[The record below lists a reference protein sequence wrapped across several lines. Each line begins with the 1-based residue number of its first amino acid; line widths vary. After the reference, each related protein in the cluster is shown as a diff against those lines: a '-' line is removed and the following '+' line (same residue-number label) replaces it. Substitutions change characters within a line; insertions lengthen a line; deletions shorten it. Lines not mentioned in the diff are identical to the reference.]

1 MKKIFEIEK
10 ICVGTNTMS
19 EKSYLKCRNYN
30 FILQLLAHPIFRPV
44 YKLIKKLGVS
54 WYDFSRLVADTI
66 QDDNFKG
73 KLKDLYNEFC
83 KESHSELFDTQEE
96 AIKYYSIPKNYK
108 SLLNGDVGENLLA
121 KYTSKGVL
129 IYDDIITSIF
139 YIIKNQ
145 LSIKHHSELN
155 SILNSSEKWLK
166 NLYLI
171 DEIFGDDK
179 NVEKNTKYQLDM
191 EFDFPSWLSKS
202 HLPFDQFKNHS
213 IYEMNYDIK
222 KINHLRDEIRFSRD
236 QSDNERSANR
246 LWMSLSNGSEI
257 IEKNFSKI
265 NLKAENLS

>member
-1 MKKIFEIEK
+1 MKPLKINKEI
-10 ICVGTNTMS
+10 INTIKKEVNYQLDNLLLDEINKLAITIS
-19 EKSYLKCRNYN
+19 NCNYN
-30 FILQLLAHPIFRPV
+30 I
-44 YKLIKKLGVS
+44 Y
-54 WYDFSRLVADTI
+54 
-66 QDDNFKG
+66 FKG

-145 LSIKHHSELN
+145 LSIKYHSELN

-191 EFDFPSWLSKS
+191 EFDFHSDLQGTLQTGDWYWIDTPNFQMLLDHQEFSEEECRWIYAFLGRVLYEVNEIDGWQVIPFFKS
-202 HLPFDQFKNHS
+202 FIIHWETGDHEL
-213 IYEMNYDIK
+213 IYK
-222 KINHLRDEIRFSRD
+222 V
-236 QSDNERSANR
+236 
-246 LWMSLSNGSEI
+246 
-257 IEKNFSKI
+257 
-265 NLKAENLS
+265 